1 MANKNLFKK
10 IAPVILS
17 ATVAFSGMPAT
28 AFAADL
34 SDAEVAVAEENTDTE
49 DADVDVAEDAA
60 DDAEVDV
67 EEAEEV
73 DEETAEEDAS
83 EEDLFSSEE
92 EDAVDVGDGTAD
104 ALTGE
109 YQYVYAGLTWS
120 QYWASEP
127 VYKAGDTTSSSVKD
141 RKGEYDKG
149 AFDAVTRA
157 TTNHGLHRG
166 SFQSIATIYGE
177 SGKVYPISHWE
188 DNGATLVLTDG
199 SKVSYSKGVID
210 GTDALDHYVVT
221 GIKYVPVKVKTSDY
235 EEFCKQ
241 YAVVV
246 NGGTLTGGYSENKL
260 SSYTATAE
268 VTENTN
274 GLKEAVKNADGSF
287 SFTARKNGSDSGL
300 KDTELKTA
308 EGIEPTVKEANGSY
322 GEFLRVD
329 LNGNYGGLGSAMQ
342 AVEWTYYGND
352 STYST
357 PITTYGTKFAADNWM
372 HKSMGIQLGLTKS
385 VRCQLPDGY
394 DGTGYWTIKV
404 MALGYN
410 DYTYNF
416 QATDANI
423 VQATAGNVDTAKF
436 EAVLA
441 QAKALDEK
449 EYTADSWYALQQ
461 EVKEC
466 DEMLENID
474 EQTQAALDEQVG
486 HLTEAIEK
494 LVKLTIA
501 VNPAST
507 TLTVGGTA
515 TLKVETNITGNVTW
529 TSSNTAVATVANGVV
544 TAKAA
549 GSATITAT
557 VGEKSA
563 TCAITVKAVEQKP
576 VQPTQKPTQDPTQ
589 TPVVKAGITANVA
602 QVYVGKKAT
611 IKVTKTQVTGK
622 ATFKSSNKKV
632 ATVNS
637 KGVITG
643 KKAGKTV
650 ITVKVGKYTKKLTVT
665 VKKPSF
671 KLTKS
676 SAKLKKGQKVTIKS
690 KAAPASKVTYKTSNK
705 KVATVNSKGVVTAK
719 KKGTAKIT
727 VKCNGITKTFKVTV
741 K

>member
-34 SDAEVAVAEENTDTE
+34 SDAEVAVAAEENTDAE
-49 DADVDVAEDAA
+49 DADVDVAEDAE
-60 DDAEVDV
+60 DDVEVDV
-67 EEAEEV
+67 EET
-73 DEETAEEDAS
+73 DEEDVEEEAS

-120 QYWASEP
+120 QYWAAEG
-127 VYKAGDTTSSSVKD
+127 VYAAGETTSSSVKD

-149 AFDAVTRA
+149 AFDTVTRA

-177 SGKVYPISHWE
+177 SGTAYSVSHWE

-199 SKVSYSKGVID
+199 SKVSYSKGVIN
-210 GTDALDHYVVT
+210 GTDTLEHYVVT

-241 YAVVV
+241 YAVVA

-287 SFTARKNGSDSGL
+287 SFAARKNGSDSGL

-308 EGIEPTVKEANGSY
+308 EGIEPEVKEANGSY

-357 PITTYGTKFAADNWM
+357 PLATYGTKFAADNWM

-385 VRCQLPDGY
+385 VRCQLPEGY

-410 DYTYNF
+410 DYTYSF

-436 EAVLA
+436 EAALA

-449 EYTADSWYALQQ
+449 EYTEDSWYALQQ

-494 LVKLTIA
+494 LVKLTIS

-544 TAKAA
+544 TAKVA

-557 VGEKSA
+557 AGGKSA
-563 TCAITVKAVEQKP
+563 ACTVTVKAAEQKP
-576 VQPTQKPTQDPTQ
+576 TATP
-589 TPVVKAGITANVA
+589 TPVVTPGITAKVA

-611 IKVTKTQVTGK
+611 VKVTKTKVTGIAK
-622 ATFKSSNKKV
+622 FTSSNKKV
-632 ATVNS
+632 ATVS
-637 KGVITG
+637 KKGVITG

-690 KAAPASKVTYKTSNK
+690 KAAPAAKVTYKTSNK

>member
-404 MALGYN
+404 MALVYN

>member
-34 SDAEVAVAEENTDTE
+34 SDAEVAVAAEENTDAE
-49 DADVDVAEDAA
+49 DADVDVAEDAE
-60 DDAEVDV
+60 DDVEVDV
-67 EEAEEV
+67 EEA
-73 DEETAEEDAS
+73 DEEDVEEEAS

-120 QYWASEP
+120 QYWAAEG
-127 VYKAGDTTSSSVKD
+127 VYAAGETTSSSVKD

-149 AFDAVTRA
+149 AFDTVTRA

-177 SGKVYPISHWE
+177 SGTAYSVSHWE

-199 SKVSYSKGVID
+199 SKVSYSKGVIN
-210 GTDALDHYVVT
+210 GTDTLEHYVVT

-241 YAVVV
+241 YAVVA

-287 SFTARKNGSDSGL
+287 SFAARKNGSDSGL

-308 EGIEPTVKEANGSY
+308 EGIEPEVKEANGSY

-357 PITTYGTKFAADNWM
+357 PLATYGTKFAADNWM

-385 VRCQLPDGY
+385 VRCQLPEGY

-410 DYTYNF
+410 DYTYSF

-436 EAVLA
+436 EAALA

-449 EYTADSWYALQQ
+449 EYTEDSWYALQQ

-494 LVKLTIA
+494 LVKLTIS

-557 VGEKSA
+557 AGGKSA
-563 TCAITVKAVEQKP
+563 ACTVTVKAAEQKP
-576 VQPTQKPTQDPTQ
+576 TATP
-589 TPVVKAGITANVA
+589 TPVVTPGITAKVA

-611 IKVTKTQVTGK
+611 VKVTKTKVTGTAK
-622 ATFKSSNKKV
+622 FTSSNKKI

-637 KGVITG
+637 KGVVTG
-643 KKAGKTV
+643 KKAGKAV
-650 ITVKVGKYTKKLTVT
+650 ITVKVGKYKAKVTVN

-676 SAKLKKGQKVTIKS
+676 SAKLKKGQKVTITS
-690 KAAPASKVTYKTSNK
+690 KAAPAAKVTYKTSNK